1 MFRYI
6 APIILVG
13 VAVAGF
19 FLYAKPLWDESKVI
33 KTEIASYDEALTNA
47 KTLESERYKLTQ
59 KYNAIDP
66 NNLSRLEKMLPE
78 NVDNIRLVLEIGN
91 IAQKYGMEL
100 TGISYDSTIDN
111 KKSSKD
117 NKDKTETP
125 SIGTPTIGS
134 EYGEWTLGFST
145 TGTYET
151 FLSFL
156 KDLENNLRIVDI
168 SNITFS
174 SDTSGGGVAVGK
186 PKSKDSYTYGFTI
199 KTYWLKN

>member
-47 KTLESERYKLTQ
+47 DTLERERNSLTQ

-66 NNLSRLEKMLPE
+66 NLLTRLDKLLPE

-91 IAQKYGMEL
+91 IAEKHGMEL

-117 NKDKTETP
+117 SKDKTETP
-125 SIGTPTIGS
+125 SIGAHSID
-134 EYGEWTLGFST
+134 WLAI
-145 TGTYET
+145 
-151 FLSFL
+151 
-156 KDLENNLRIVDI
+156 IVFI
-168 SNITFS
+168 
-174 SDTSGGGVAVGK
+174 
-186 PKSKDSYTYGFTI
+186 
-199 KTYWLKN
+199 

>member
-47 KTLESERYKLTQ
+47 DTLERERNNLTQ

-66 NNLSRLEKMLPE
+66 GNLIRLEKLLPE
-78 NVDNIRLVLEIGN
+78 NVDNIRLVLEIRN
-91 IAQKYGMEL
+91 IAEKYGMEL

-117 NKDKTETP
+117 SKEAP
-125 SIGTPTIGS
+125 AIGAPTISG

-145 TGTYET
+145 AGTYET

-156 KDLENNLRIVDI
+156 KDLEGNLRIVDI

-174 SDTSGGGVAVGK
+174 SDTTGGGVAVGK
-186 PKSKDSYTYGFTI
+186 TKSKDSYTYGFTI